1 MQFKKR
7 KLLVGAI
14 LIALAIAGVVATG
27 ALTKDDK
34 KALETVAKTRPA
46 LSVTTTTLDE
56 VQWPRSLTASGSIAA
71 WQEAIIGAEIGGL
84 RLTEVR
90 VNVGDQVKRGQ
101 LLARIAP
108 ETVEA
113 EFAHAKA
120 AAEEAQA
127 MHDEAIANANRSRQL
142 RTANFIS
149 AQQVAQAVAAEQAS
163 AARLAAARAGL
174 RSNQLR
180 LAQTRVVAPDD
191 GVISARAAAVGSLT
205 QPGQELFRL
214 IRQNRLE
221 WRAEV
226 TAAELPRIKPGQAV
240 RLTTDGANDV
250 KGQVRMAAPTV
261 DPQTRTG
268 LVYVDL
274 PAGSP
279 ARAGTFA
286 RGEFDLG
293 QAPALSLPQSAVLL
307 RDGFSY
313 VFKLVDQ
320 NRVQLA
326 KVSVGRRIGDRIEV
340 TDGLAA
346 GTRVVA
352 NGAAFLADGDT
363 VRVIEAAAPP
373 AQSANNQ

>member
-7 KLLVGAI
+7 KLFIGSV
-14 LIALAIAGVVATG
+14 LIALGILGVVATG

-34 KALETVAKTRPA
+34 KPLEPAAKTRPA
-46 LSVTTTTLDE
+46 LSVTITTLKE
-56 VQWPRSLTASGSIAA
+56 AQWSRTLTASGTIAA
-71 WQEAIIGAEIGGL
+71 WQEAIIGTEIGGL

-101 LLARIAP
+101 ILARIAP

-113 EFAHAKA
+113 ELAQARA

-127 MHDEAIANANRSRQL
+127 MHAEAIANANRSRQL
-142 RTANFIS
+142 QAANFIS
-149 AQQVAQAVAAEQAS
+149 AQQVAQSVASEQAA
-163 AARLAAARAGL
+163 AARLAAARARV
-174 RSNQLR
+174 RSNQIH

-191 GVISARAAAVGSLT
+191 GVISARAATVGSLA

-240 RLTTDGANDV
+240 RLSTDSANDV
-250 KGQVRMAAPTV
+250 KGQVRIAAPTV

-274 PAGSP
+274 PAGSQ

-293 QAPALSLPQSAVLL
+293 QALALTLPQSAVLL

-313 VFKLVDQ
+313 VFKIENQDK
-320 NRVQLA
+320 VQLA
-326 KVSVGRRIGDRIEV
+326 KVSVGRRVGDRIEIME
-340 TDGLAA
+340 GLAA

-352 NGAAFLADGDT
+352 GGAAFLADGDT
-363 VRVIEAAAPP
+363 VRVIDAPAP
-373 AQSANNQ
+373 AQAAQK